1 MKIEKKDKNQ
11 TFYSSYFLG
20 KGHFE
25 DVGGTKVFS
34 TLTSF

>member
-20 KGHFE
+20 KWHFE
-25 DVGGTKVFS
+25 DVGAQTYSV
-34 TLTSF
+34 L